1 MAAIPMRH
9 ADRGRRVPVV
19 DARGRLSTNTKVD
32 DSCRMLA
39 LKEVGN
45 AGIIARSDSGMGP
58 LRFLSLGQ

>member
-1 MAAIPMRH
+1 MAAIPMCH

-19 DARGRLSTNTKVD
+19 HARGRLSRNTEVN

-45 AGIIARSDSGMGP
+45 AGIIARSDFGMGP
-58 LRFLSLGQ
+58 LLFWSPGQ